1 MRMCFKF
8 IRAVFM
14 KTIYITDLQH
24 SKIKA
29 LSESETKRRGKFI
42 SLQDIIEEAVDIGI
56 VKLSEMV
63 IEKA

>member
-1 MRMCFKF
+1 
-8 IRAVFM
+8 M